1 MRFAITRLPEPAT
14 MTPQLTY
21 RQNLPGLEKNHGQA
35 FKFHLRLP
43 IVGENSDLDLFIVEV
58 LTPTTIARLDV
69 KNIENQLA
77 RCPALPSL
85 SSINNALQGLLLTE
99 QRYTAQIAEIIRR
112 DPSLTSRLLRLVNSV
127 YYGLTN
133 PVNSIEE
140 AVFYLGVRQ
149 IRQLAMVTPVIEDF
163 QRLTQQCAFPW
174 REFWQHCIG
183 TALLTREVATAV
195 QVASDESEY
204 VAGLVHDV
212 GKIVMAWTFPDHF
225 TEIHRQAAKATCDLV
240 EIETEILGMDHAEMG
255 ARYLERQRLP
265 ELMVATARFHHHPEM
280 ADHYAPTIAAVQI
293 ADLLL
298 RSGKIGFSGNCIEVT
313 RDQCFTASGCKVLFP
328 NDKEGENAIAQA
340 SLSRTL
346 EQIPNMLEGMV

>member
-1 MRFAITRLPEPAT
+1 M
-14 MTPQLTY
+14 
-21 RQNLPGLEKNHGQA
+21 
-35 FKFHLRLP
+35 
-43 IVGENSDLDLFIVEV
+43 DV
-58 LTPTTIARLDV
+58 LTPSNVARLDV
-69 KNIENQLA
+69 EHIKRQLA

-85 SSINNALQGLLLTE
+85 GSINKALQGLLFTE

-127 YYGLTN
+127 YYGLTT

-163 QRLTQQCAFPW
+163 QRLTRQCAFPW
-174 REFWQHCIG
+174 RDFWQHCIG
-183 TALLTREVATAV
+183 TAILTREVTTAV
-195 QVASDESEY
+195 QSSSDESDY

-225 TEIHRQAAKATCDLV
+225 TEIHRQAALAARDLL
-240 EIETEILGMDHAEMG
+240 EIEMEILGMDHSELG
-255 ARYLERQRLP
+255 ALYLERHRLP
-265 ELMVATARFHHHPEM
+265 DLMVKAARFHHHPEK
-280 ADHYAPTIAAVQI
+280 ADEYAPTIAAVQI

-298 RSGKIGFSGNCIEVT
+298 RSEKIGFSGNCVAVT
-313 RDQCFTASGCKVLFP
+313 RGQCFTASGCKVLFP

-346 EQIPNMLEGMV
+346 EQIPSMLEGMV